1 MEFNRLQVWE
11 NKIKIDIKDTGW
23 EGVDWIYLAGV
34 GAKLGGGG
42 VMNTVMNFRVSKNAS
57 YRTVSFSRRNLL

>member
-42 VMNTVMNFRVSKNAS
+42 GYEHGNEFP
-57 YRTVSFSRRNLL
+57 SFKKC